1 MTDHD
6 LRAELEQLRDQ
17 LQALQRKHDEAASAK
32 AEPETSTAESG
43 AASSFEN
50 ILGEMDLGNYDI
62 AGQVRELLESLD
74 NDIKN
79 TKPSTLLI
87 VFALGVLIG
96 RLR

>member
-1 MTDHD
+1 MADQD
-6 LRAELEQLRDQ
+6 LTAELEQLRAQ
-17 LQALQRKHDEAASAK
+17 LQELQRKHDEAASAK
-32 AEPETSTAESG
+32 PTDDAAAAEPEVS
-43 AASSFEN
+43 SSFEN
-50 ILGEMDLGNYDI
+50 ILDEMNLGDFDI
-62 AGQVRELLESLD
+62 AGQVRELLNSLD

>member
-1 MTDHD
+1 MTDQD

-32 AEPETSTAESG
+32 AEQETSTAESG

-62 AGQVRELLESLD
+62 VGQVRELLESLD